1 MEFRIFV
8 LIRELMIKEK
18 ILNITNTL
26 KNATLTDW
34 QSHKK
39 LAPKLRLQYDE
50 NSIANKNPRDAAVLI
65 LLYPNLK
72 NEISILLTKRAN
84 YNGTHAAQIS
94 FPGGKKENS
103 DKNLQQTALREAQ
116 EETGII
122 PSKLQF
128 IKQLSKTYIPPSNFM
143 VHPFVFATYET
154 PDFKLNYEVE
164 RIIAFPI
171 TELLDNKNVQS
182 EILSTSYMKN
192 ANVPCFKYK
201 NEIIW
206 GATAMILSELKDLI
220 TF

>member
-18 ILNITNTL
+18 FLNITNTL

-34 QSHKK
+34 QSHQK

-65 LLYPNLK
+65 LLYLNQK

-143 VHPFVFATYET
+143 VHPFVFATYKT
-154 PDFKLNYEVE
+154 PDFKINYEVE
-164 RIIAFPI
+164 RIIEFPI

-182 EILSTSYMKN
+182 EILSTSYMKHV
-192 ANVPCFKYK
+192 NVPCFKFK